1 MSSEASYRE
10 DHVEEATETTRKS
23 DLVKIALQ
31 QWQMCSDAEADW
43 RKKAKR
49 DFQFRIGG
57 NENHW
62 DPLIL
67 ADRIALRKPVIT
79 INRTPQFVNLVMNE
93 MRQQR
98 PAIVINPVGSGADVD
113 TAEMLQG
120 TCRHI
125 ENQSNAEVCY
135 DTGGEAMLTGGKGY
149 WTVETDYTPGV
160 DTFEQEIFIKPIRN
174 PFRVYTD
181 PSCQE
186 PDESDADFKFV
197 IYDHKR
203 SEFQRNYPD
212 AQVSS
217 EEAFNSI
224 GDNAKEWVTK
234 DGIRV
239 AKYYYRVEDQRE
251 IAELSNGKAVNLKDV
266 PKGEDGEYL
275 THDMMGNPLPTVKRT
290 RKITTKKVKI
300 AVITALDVLE
310 EKEWPGS
317 IIPVIAD
324 IGNDIELDEHRE
336 ISGIIRNCIGAQLL
350 YNFSVT
356 QLAEGLISAPKHT
369 WTVAEGQ
376 TEGHEKDFEL
386 ASRGNIAVLTY
397 KAKAVDGV
405 MVPAPALN
413 NYEPPV
419 QALVLAIRQA
429 DNDLKATSAIYDASL
444 GQRGPDE
451 SGKAIL
457 ARQKQSDIS
466 NLNYTDNHSRAI
478 KLTGKVLLEIIPHVY
493 DTPRIQ
499 RILNPDGTVQHVGF
513 YNSAKDHFQ
522 PWLAQVKQQQAQQA
536 QPQQPGNVIP
546 FPSQQNDQAATQQAV
561 MQALNQH
568 PDNQK
573 LGIAVKKVYDIGV
586 GRYDVNVDVGPSYQS
601 KRQESVAAIMALI
614 ASYPAIMP
622 LAGDLL
628 IGQMDWPM
636 ARELAER
643 LRKQL
648 PPNLIDNPDQD
659 PEIAL
664 QQAQQQLIQGQ
675 QQLAVVGQQLIAAQD
690 VIKQER
696 VKYQAQIILKRM
708 DIEQRNFEAWLKSS
722 TTLTAAE
729 ITTKA
734 QQVRARLQADA
745 EAFFTGQQ
753 VAHEAGLEAE
763 QRAHEVNLQGM
774 DQAHEQAMAAMNP
787 PVPPQ
792 GAQPQPPIQQ

>member
-1 MSSEASYRE
+1 MPAEAKYRE
-10 DHVEEATETTRKS
+10 EHVPEADETTRKS

-31 QWQMCSDAEADW
+31 QWQMCADAESDW

-67 ADRIALRKPVIT
+67 ADRVALNKPVIT
-79 INRTPQFVNLVMNE
+79 VNRMPGFLTLVSNE
-93 MRQQR
+93 QRQQR
-98 PAIVINPVGSGADVD
+98 PSIVVNPIGSGADVD

-120 TCRHI
+120 AVRHI
-125 ENQSNAEVCY
+125 ENQSNADVAY
-135 DTGGEAMLTGGKGY
+135 DTGFDGMLTGGKGY
-149 WTVETDYTPGV
+149 WEVETDFVPDA
-160 DTFEQEIFIKPIRN
+160 DTWEQEIFIRPIRN
-174 PFRVYTD
+174 SFRVYTD
-181 PSCQE
+181 PSCKE

-197 IYDHKR
+197 IFDIKR
-203 SEFQRNYPD
+203 SEFVRRHPNLE
-212 AQVSS
+212 VSKDDV
-217 EEAFNSI
+217 FNSI
-224 GDNAKEWVTK
+224 GDNEKEWVSK
-234 DGIRV
+234 DGVRI
-239 AKYYYRVEDQRE
+239 AKYYYRVEEERE
-251 IAELSNGKAVNLKDV
+251 IAELSNGKIVKHEDV
-266 PKGEDGEYL
+266 PRNADGDYL
-275 THDMMGNPLPTVKRT
+275 THDMSGNPLPTVKRT
-290 RKITTKKVKI
+290 RKRTIKRVKL
-300 AVITALDVLE
+300 AVITALDVIE
-310 EKEWPGS
+310 ERDWPGS

-376 TEGHEKDFEL
+376 TEGHEKEFEL

-397 KAKAVDGV
+397 KAKTVDGV
-405 MVPAPALN
+405 AVPAPQLN

-429 DNDLKATSAIYDASL
+429 DNDLKATSSIYDASL

-457 ARQKQSDIS
+457 ARQKQSDIA
-466 NLNYTDNHSRAI
+466 NLNYTDNHARAI
-478 KLTGKVLLEIIPHVY
+478 KLTGKVLLEIIPHIY

-499 RILNPDGTVQHVGF
+499 RIMNPDGTIQHVGF

-522 PWLAQVKQQQAQQA
+522 PWLNQVMQQQ
-536 QPQQPGNVIP
+536 QPQQGNVLQ
-546 FPSQQNDQAATQQAV
+546 FPQQTQPANPAQTQQAV
-561 MQALNQH
+561 MQALNSN

-573 LGIAVKKVYDIGV
+573 LGIAIKKVFDIGV

-601 KRQESVAAIMALI
+601 KRQESVAAIMTLVSA
-614 ASYPAIMP
+614 YPAIMP
-622 LAGDLL
+622 IAGDLL
-628 IGQMDWPM
+628 VGNMDWPG
-636 ARELAER
+636 ARQIAER
-643 LRKQL
+643 LRKSL
-648 PPNLIDNPDQD
+648 PPNLIDNPDED

-664 QQAQQQLIQGQ
+664 QQATQKLALSQQQM
-675 QQLAVVGQQLIAAQD
+675 AAMGQQLLAAQD

-696 VKYQAQIILKRM
+696 IKYYTQLMLKRM

-722 TTLTAAE
+722 TTLSAAE

-734 QQVRARLQADA
+734 QEVRARLQADA
-745 EAFFTGQQ
+745 EAFLTGQQ

-763 QRAHEVNLQGM
+763 QRAHEVNLQDM
-774 DQAHEQAMAAMNP
+774 DQQHQQDMTAMNTP
-787 PVPPQ
+787 ITPQ
-792 GAQPQPPIQQ
+792 SEQPQQQPPLQQ

>member
-1 MSSEASYRE
+1 MPQAEANYRQ
-10 DHVEEATETTRKS
+10 DPVQEADETTRKGN
-23 DLVKIALQ
+23 LVKIALQ
-31 QWQMCSDAEADW
+31 QWQMCSEAENDW
-43 RKKAKR
+43 RHKAKR

-67 ADRIALRKPVIT
+67 SDRVALNKPVIT
-79 INRTPQFVNLVMNE
+79 INRMPGFLTLVSNE

-98 PAIVINPVGSGADVD
+98 PSIVINPVGSGADVD

-120 TCRHI
+120 ACRHI
-125 ENQSNAEVCY
+125 ENQSNAEVAY
-135 DTGGEAMLTGGKGY
+135 DVGGEAMLTAGKGY
-149 WTVETDYTPGV
+149 WTVETDYIQGV
-160 DTFEQEIFIKPIRN
+160 DTFEQEIYIKPIRN

-197 IYDHKR
+197 VYDHKR
-203 SEFQRNYPD
+203 SEFKRNYPD
-212 AQVSS
+212 AEVSNDDV
-217 EEAFNSI
+217 FNSI

-234 DGIRV
+234 DGVRV
-239 AKYYYRVEDQRE
+239 AKYYYRVNDEYE
-251 IAELSNGKAVNLKDV
+251 IAELSNGKVVKIDDIPVDA
-266 PKGEDGEYL
+266 EGEYL
-275 THDMMGNPLPTVKRT
+275 THDLQGNPLPTIKRK
-290 RKITTKKVKI
+290 RKVTNKKVKLAI
-300 AVITALDVLE
+300 ITALDVLE
-310 EKEWPGS
+310 EKDWPGS

-376 TEGHEKDFEL
+376 TEGHEKEFEL

-397 KAKAVDGV
+397 KAKTVDGV
-405 MVPAPALN
+405 AVPAPALN

-429 DNDLKATSAIYDASL
+429 DNDLKATSSIYDASL

-457 ARQKQSDIS
+457 ARQKQSDIA
-466 NLNYTDNHSRAI
+466 NINYTDNHARAI
-478 KLTGKVLLEIIPHVY
+478 KLTGKVLLEIIPHIY

-499 RILNPDGTVQHVGF
+499 RILNPDSTVQHVGF

-522 PWLAQVKQQQAQQA
+522 PWLQQVMAQQ
-536 QPQQPGNVIP
+536 QPQQGNVLQ
-546 FPSQQNDQAATQQAV
+546 FPRQQQPTTDQAATQQAV
-561 MQALNQH
+561 VQALNSH
-568 PDNQK
+568 PDNVAM
-573 LGIAVKKVYDIGV
+573 GIAIKKVYDIGV

-601 KRQESVAAIMALI
+601 KRQESVAAIMTLVSA
-614 ASYPAIMP
+614 YPAIMP
-622 LAGDLL
+622 IAGDLL
-628 IGQMDWPM
+628 IGNMDWPG
-636 ARELAER
+636 ARQIAER

-648 PPNLIDNPDQD
+648 PPNLLDNQDQD

-664 QQAQQQLIQGQ
+664 QQANAKLVMSQQQMATL
-675 QQLAVVGQQLIAAQD
+675 GQQLIAAQD

-696 VKYQAQIILKRM
+696 IKYQAQLMVKRM
-708 DIEQRNFEAWLKSS
+708 DIEQRTFEAWLKAS
-722 TTLTAAE
+722 TTLSAAE
-729 ITTKA
+729 ITTRI
-734 QQVRARLQADA
+734 QETRARLQADM
-745 EAFFTGQQ
+745 EAFLTGQQ
-753 VAHEAGLEAE
+753 VAHEAGIQA
-763 QRAHEVNLQGM
+763 QDQAHEVNLQGM
-774 DQAHEQAMAAMNP
+774 DQAHQLGMAAMNTP
-787 PVPPQ
+787 MPAQSEVPQ
-792 GAQPQPPIQQ
+792 QPTA